1 VRAYVHARRSEERA
15 AAGDAPGAERDL
27 EAAERC
33 LDDGIFDPDAIYA
46 YRDEERWL
54 DAYRASV
61 YRLLGRH
68 ADAALAASC
77 AIPTLRPHHQAPALC
92 DQAAGV
98 AMGGDLD
105 AACALLVD
113 ATRVATSTGNRTYL
127 DRVRGIRAGVLAA
140 SSAQVVQ
147 PLDELLSSVT
157 A

>member
-1 VRAYVHARRSEERA
+1 MT
-15 AAGDAPGAERDL
+15 D
-27 EAAERC
+27 
-33 LDDGIFDPDAIYA
+33 FDPDAIYA

-68 ADAALAASC
+68 ADAALAASR

-105 AACALLVD
+105 AACALLID
-113 ATRVATSTGNRTYL
+113 ATRVAASPGNLTYL
-127 DRVRGIRAGVLAA
+127 DRVRGIRAGLVAA
-140 SSAQVVQ
+140 SSAQMVQ
-147 PLDELLSSVT
+147 PLDELLSSLT